1 MLVSVYFRLKNE
13 DRLYVFNPENVLYI
27 DTDGVLFAKDI
38 YRMFADGEYEILMR
52 QIDDRID
59 AKFVNNPELDN
70 V

>member
-13 DRLYVFNPENVLYI
+13 DRLYLFNPENVLYI

-52 QIDDRID
+52 QIDDRVD
-59 AKFVNNPELDN
+59 AKFVDNPELDN